1 METSGE
7 CSKGYLVLSHRTSTS
22 KSIFSN
28 VRLQPKHS
36 FTTLPAT
43 IPKHTV
49 GGCCLLSLEYHFNSS
64 MSKLCTHCKV
74 YWIRRR
80 ICFGHPIKLQFHSS
94 WWGVLILRNCV
105 IYIIGL
111 LLSFFSIAT
120 SPRSS
125 SFLINY
131 VCSVHVHCTSFIPC
145 PLNSTDVWR
154 SNVSIILTAI
164 DDFSRKHSGALLH
177 YGDFGRC
184 MCISLVCCLL
194 ALTGEHLKVELRNS
208 LHLITL

>member
-94 WWGVLILRNCV
+94 WWGVLILYSWEIVLFISLDSCFPFFPLQLPPFL
-105 IYIIGL
+105 IL
-111 LLSFFSIAT
+111 PDQLCLLST
-120 SPRSS
+120 
-125 SFLINY
+125 
-131 VCSVHVHCTSFIPC
+131 C
-145 PLNSTDVWR
+145 PLHFIHSM
-154 SNVSIILTAI
+154 SIDLDWCLT
-164 DDFSRKHSGALLH
+164 FKCQYHSDSDRRL
-177 YGDFGRC
+177 F
-184 MCISLVCCLL
+184 
-194 ALTGEHLKVELRNS
+194 
-208 LHLITL
+208 